1 MESER
6 KIMKFTEKQMT
17 KEQSVEFYKSG
28 AWESLDL
35 RQRAV
40 FQIQQ
45 QLVCMPFEKFHE
57 AVEKT
62 LGRPVWT
69 HEFALNYECIYKEL
83 MEGGPAPTMEEIIG
97 MLPPDKTIV
106 VMMDKDS

>member
-1 MESER
+1 
-6 KIMKFTEKQMT
+6 MKFTEKQMT
-17 KEQSVEFYKSG
+17 EEQAVEFYKSG
-28 AWESLDL
+28 AWESLNL

-45 QLVCMPFEKFHE
+45 QLLCMPFEKFHE

-62 LGRPVWT
+62 LGRPVYT
-69 HEFALNYECIYKEL
+69 HEFGFNWEGIYREL
-83 MEGGPAPTMEEIIG
+83 LEGGPAPTMEEIIG
-97 MLPPDKTIV
+97 MLPPDKTFI